1 MRGPA
6 DDVDDITLR
15 RLTIGCTVAAIVV
28 FAMLAMLDQQL
39 KPALPGG
46 IVSLQLA
53 MTSERSADLVAAM
66 SPDQRLWCGFGLGA
80 DYLFMLLYPSAV
92 VFGVTWAGR
101 ALQARRRALA
111 AAAPIIAWAMI
122 IGGLADAVENALLMA
137 ALLGHHD
144 GAPIASTAAV
154 VKFLTLG
161 AGLGY
166 CAIAALLSRRP
177 VAGDDD

>member
-1 MRGPA
+1 MMRGLA
-6 DDVDDITLR
+6 GDVDSSRVR
-15 RLTIGCTVAAIVV
+15 RLTVGCTVAAIAV

-53 MTSERSADLVAAM
+53 MTAQHSADLVAAM

-80 DYLFMLLYPSAV
+80 DYLFVLLYPSAV

-101 ALQARRRALA
+101 ALQARRQTLAALA
-111 AAAPIIAWAMI
+111 PVVAWAMVM
-122 IGGLADAVENALLMA
+122 GGLADAVENGLLMA
-137 ALLGHHD
+137 ALLGHHG

-166 CAIAALLSRRP
+166 CAIAVIIP
-177 VAGDDD
+177 NDH

>member
-6 DDVDDITLR
+6 DDVDSGRVR
-15 RLTIGCTVAAIVV
+15 RLTVGCTVAAIAV

-53 MTSERSADLVAAM
+53 MTAQHSANLVAAM
-66 SPDQRLWCGFGLGA
+66 SPDQRLWCAFGLGA
-80 DYLFMLLYPSAV
+80 DSLFMFLYPAAV

-111 AAAPIIAWAMI
+111 AVAPLVAWAMVA
-122 IGGLADAVENALLMA
+122 GGLAEVVENALLMA
-137 ALLGHHD
+137 ALLGHHG

-166 CAIAALLSRRP
+166 CAVAALVSRRP
-177 VAGDDD
+177 VAGDDA

>member
-6 DDVDDITLR
+6 DDVDNITLR
-15 RLTIGCTVAAIVV
+15 RLTIGCTVAAVAV

-80 DYLFMLLYPSAV
+80 DYFFMLLYPSAV
-92 VFGVTWAGR
+92 VFGVTLAGR
-101 ALQARRRALA
+101 LLQARRRALA
-111 AAAPIIAWAMI
+111 AVGPLVAWAMVM
-122 IGGLADAVENALLMA
+122 GGLADAVENALLMA

-144 GAPIASTAAV
+144 GAPIASAMAV
-154 VKFLTLG
+154 LKFLALG
-161 AGLGY
+161 TGLFF
-166 CAIAALLSRRP
+166 CAMAARMGRGP
-177 VAGDDD
+177 TAVDNA

>member
-1 MRGPA
+1 M
-6 DDVDDITLR
+6 
-15 RLTIGCTVAAIVV
+15 GCTVAAIAV

-53 MTSERSADLVAAM
+53 MTAQHSADLVAAL
-66 SPDQRLWCGFGLGA
+66 SPDQRLWCAFGLGA
-80 DYLFMLLYPSAV
+80 DYVFMLLYPSAV

-101 ALQARRRALA
+101 ALRARRQALA
-111 AAAPIIAWAMI
+111 AVAPVIAWAMI
-122 IGGLADAVENALLMA
+122 IGGLADAVENALLLA

-154 VKFLTLG
+154 VKFVTLG
-161 AGLGY
+161 TGLGY
-166 CAIAALLSRRP
+166 CAIAVVRR
-177 VAGDDD
+177 